1 MHTEESKKIVERFF
15 EVLYTL
21 KDEKVISGKITFI
34 RRYGLNER
42 NFWLLEQD
50 KSRNIF
56 QVSWLSYLVNDYGVS
71 AEWLLT
77 GNGEMFK
84 TRPEPLEK
92 VKVKKEKRQKDKPD
106 SEDRNT

>member
-1 MHTEESKKIVERFF
+1 MHTEDSKKVVERFF
-15 EVLYTL
+15 EVLAIL
-21 KDEKVISGKITFI
+21 KMKKVISGKVTFVK
-34 RRYGLNER
+34 RYGINNR
-42 NFWLLEQD
+42 NFWLLEQN

-84 TRPEPLEK
+84 ECTK
-92 VKVKKEKRQKDKPD
+92 VENDEYKEDYTVP
-106 SEDRNT
+106 S